1 MTVLATGIGL
11 KIVQYRH
18 LNRAVLDK
26 ASGITFENC
35 GDVNDVTL
43 VETTPPGYWL
53 ASSRSTSCLSCG
65 GNKEAD
71 YTKKEKRQTRL
82 CTFTPDYIVYT
93 KLY

>member
-65 GNKEAD
+65 RKQRSRLYKER
-71 YTKKEKRQTRL
+71 KKTDK
-82 CTFTPDYIVYT
+82 PVYFHP
-93 KLY
+93 